1 MARERLGR
9 LLVAVGLIA
18 AMISALAV
26 GATFLVRDGDVVE
39 QAGPALLEV
48 PEVRSA
54 VTQEFEAQIAAAY
67 APEPVAPET
76 LAVASERMASNGEVV
91 DDFVRAL
98 SEAHGRW
105 LDGAPLEVDLES
117 RVVTEAAFAGMRDA
131 DLPLAE
137 RFPRS
142 ELLDPRPVPLAW
154 DTAARSVRSMGALG
168 VVGFLAGLV
177 VAGAGAVT
185 DPTRHRPVKAGARAL
200 VGAGL
205 VIAVAALVL
214 PLPALRS
221 LDGGLAALGAL
232 LGTVTAPMLIVA
244 AVLVFLGLWLHAT
257 ADRLVRSVRRSIVS
271 RKRET
276 KEATPVRTGT
286 SQPAARRRD
295 ARRRQEAID
304 AFFDR
309 EVDVIDARD
318 PEIHTDEPTDD
329 DEATEHG
336 RSDDDGDGEAD
347 EPAVLSAEEERA
359 RAAADERRAAL
370 ERIDGTRGGYR
381 THLPR

>member
-9 LLVAVGLIA
+9 LLIAVGLIA
-18 AMISALAV
+18 AVVSVLVV

-39 QAGPALLEV
+39 RAGPALLEV

-54 VTQEFEAQIAAAY
+54 VTLEFEAQIAAVY
-67 APEPVAPET
+67 APEPLAPET

-98 SEAHGRW
+98 GEAHGRW
-105 LDGAPLEVDLES
+105 LDGAPLQVDLEP
-117 RVVTEAAFAGMRDA
+117 RVVTEAAIAGLRDA
-131 DLPLAE
+131 DLSLAE

-154 DTAARSVRSMGALG
+154 DTTATWVRSLAGLG
-168 VVGFLAGLV
+168 VVGILAGLA
-177 VAGAGAVT
+177 VAGVGAVT

-214 PLPALRS
+214 PLSALRS
-221 LDGGLAALGAL
+221 VDSGLAALGAL
-232 LGTVTAPMLIVA
+232 LGTVTAPLLIVA

-271 RKRET
+271 HKRET
-276 KEATPVRTGT
+276 KEAAPVRTGAG
-286 SQPAARRRD
+286 QPARRRD
-295 ARRRQEAID
+295 TRRRQEAID

-309 EVDVIDARD
+309 EVEVIDARD
-318 PEIHTDEPTDD
+318 PEV
-329 DEATEHG
+329 
-336 RSDDDGDGEAD
+336 RAD
-347 EPAVLSAEEERA
+347 EPAEYEPADHDSDGETDEPAALSAEEERA
-359 RAAADERRAAL
+359 RAAAEERRAAL